1 MYAGFV
7 PFVTGYLFWKTDV
20 SHPTNSQ
27 SSINTPTHQ
36 RTGENARIALCQLNA
51 DPLRNLAD
59 DRVMTDT
66 ISIQGK
72 WNMRGKLRGDPI
84 AEW

>member
-27 SSINTPTHQ
+27 SSINTQPTADWSE
-36 RTGENARIALCQLNA
+36 GEDALCPLNA
-51 DPLRNLAD
+51 DPYEIWR
-59 DRVMTDT
+59 RIEVMADT